1 LKGAFFV
8 LGKVVIKEMKGVS
21 MNIKEPK
28 LERRKNGKGFFLLDN
43 YNPGRE
49 IETLSIVTIKPG
61 GIAQAKY
68 YGRRIGVRITK
79 VFGNE
84 FVGKIF
90 AFEYPSEKFQDL
102 AVDDLIKFNE
112 ENIFG
117 YDPPMRNN

>member
-1 LKGAFFV
+1 
-8 LGKVVIKEMKGVS
+8 

-28 LERRKNGKGFFLLDN
+28 LERRKNGNTFFLLDN
-43 YNPGRE
+43 YKASRWME
-49 IETLSIVTIKPG
+49 ALSSVLTIEPG

-68 YGRRIGVRITK
+68 QGRRIGIRITK
-79 VFGNE
+79 AGGNE

-90 AFEYPSEKFQDL
+90 AFEYPIEKFEDL
-102 AVDDLIKFNE
+102 AVDDLIKFYE

>member
-1 LKGAFFV
+1 
-8 LGKVVIKEMKGVS
+8 

-28 LERRKNGKGFFLLDN
+28 LESRKNGNSLFLLDN
-43 YNPGRE
+43 DKPGTG
-49 IETLSIVTIKPG
+49 IETLSTLIIEPG

-68 YGRRIGVRITK
+68 NGRRIGVRIIK
-79 VFGNE
+79 AAGNE

-90 AFEYPSEKFQDL
+90 AFEYPSEKFEDL
-102 AVDDLIKFNE
+102 AVDDFIKFYE